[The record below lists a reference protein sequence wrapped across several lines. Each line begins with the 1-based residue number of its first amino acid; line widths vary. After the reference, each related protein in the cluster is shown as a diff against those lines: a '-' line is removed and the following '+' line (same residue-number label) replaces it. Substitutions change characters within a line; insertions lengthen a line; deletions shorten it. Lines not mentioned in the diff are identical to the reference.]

1 MKTLNDFT
9 QAYIE
14 CALWASIDDN
24 DDPLD
29 SNYSID
35 DIEPDS
41 MEKIIEECEAFQND
55 NLELLQAYCEAYQ
68 HPEYTSMSLAGHDYW
83 LTRNGHGAGFW
94 DRGIGEVG
102 DLLTKAC
109 QYQGRNLFVNDSGKL
124 DYCRG

>member
-41 MEKIIEECEAFQND
+41 MEKIIAECEEFQYSWANT
-55 NLELLQAYCEAYQ
+55 LAEYCKLYQ

-94 DRGIGEVG
+94 DRGIGEIG
-102 DLLTKAC
+102 ELLTKAC
-109 QYQGRNLFVNDSGKL
+109 QHQERCLFVNDNDRL
-124 DYCRG
+124 DYGRG

>member
-1 MKTLNDFT
+1 MKTLDDFT
-9 QAYIE
+9 RAYIE
-14 CALWASIDDN
+14 CALWASCDDN
-24 DDPLD
+24 AEPLD

-41 MEKIIEECEAFQND
+41 MEKIIEECKAFQND
-55 NLELLQAYCEAYQ
+55 NWELLQAYCEAYQ

-94 DRGIGEVG
+94 DRGVGEVG

-109 QYQGRNLFVNDSGKL
+109 RYQERHLFANDSCKL
-124 DYCRG
+124 DYV